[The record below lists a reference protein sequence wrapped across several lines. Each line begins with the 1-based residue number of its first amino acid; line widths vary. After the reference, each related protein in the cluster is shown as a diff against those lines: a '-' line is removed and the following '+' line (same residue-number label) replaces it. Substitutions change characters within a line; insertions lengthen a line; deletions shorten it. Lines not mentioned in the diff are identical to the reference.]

1 MKRRSFVRPRPKAN
15 YVSDGV
21 LSTVHVCLGYLPK
34 CCSRVAQ
41 RAQGIASGGSVVRQL
56 TPVQHHQ
63 QPHLI
68 KRTHVSL
75 LHQKL
80 WETNASLEQNLA
92 ECIRGP
98 LKEQSSR
105 MQHLSG
111 TLSAVQTS
119 TLSTHNALTQASR
132 NLSRTDFLLAGLDDN
147 PLSSLKIVQ

>member
-1 MKRRSFVRPRPKAN
+1 MSGVQGII
-15 YVSDGV
+15 VSGEASESDEEEEFCAAQAKGQ
-21 LSTVHVCLGYLPK
+21 LL
-34 CCSRVAQ
+34 AQ
-41 RAQGIASGGSVVRQL
+41 RAQGIPVEGSAVRQP
-56 TPVQHHQ
+56 TKVQHQQ

-80 WETNASLEQNLA
+80 WETNTSLEQNLA

-98 LKEQSSR
+98 LREQSSR

-132 NLSRTDFLLAGLDDN
+132 NLSRTNFLLAGLDDN
-147 PLSSLKIVQ
+147 PLSSLKILQ